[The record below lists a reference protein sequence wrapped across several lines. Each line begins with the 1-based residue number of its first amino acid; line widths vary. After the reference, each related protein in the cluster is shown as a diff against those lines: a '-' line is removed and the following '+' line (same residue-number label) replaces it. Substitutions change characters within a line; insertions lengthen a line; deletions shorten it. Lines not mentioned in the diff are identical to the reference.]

1 MPVEQSQMALEAAGF
16 AGTWERRGDRLVLDG
31 AAAAV
36 LLGDPDRAGKEIDA
50 QELSLLMGPEDRFAL
65 AAVLA
70 RSAAQGGMHKAEY
83 AVRTDGGVRRFS
95 ERGRF
100 VPDGRGGMRGVGVLL
115 EVTQDLGPAVPE
127 PSLDTAVDLCIDLR
141 HHIDRVPGRT
151 AMMGILVDMLLMEFG
166 LMLGRRIG
174 QRHS

>member
-36 LLGDPDRAGKEIDA
+36 LLGDPARAGMEIDA
-50 QELSLLMGPEDRFAL
+50 EELSLLMGPEDRFAL
-65 AAVLA
+65 AAGLA

-115 EVTQDLGPAVPE
+115 EVTQDPGPAMPD
-127 PSLDTAVDLCIDLR
+127 PPLQTAVELCLDLKRQIR
-141 HHIDRVPGRT
+141 RVPGRT
-151 AMMGILVDMLLMEFG
+151 ALMGTLVDMLLLEIG

-174 QRHS
+174 PRHG